1 MTNRRTFVGA
11 VAGGLLALPG
21 VAPAQVARK
30 VWRVGFL
37 AAASRQFLVDTGYYA
52 AFLQGMREQGYV
64 EGQNLAIE
72 ARFAD
77 GKYERLPALAA
88 ELVRLKVDAIVAVP
102 SPAIRA
108 AQQATTTIPIVFP
121 STGDPV
127 GSGFAASL
135 AHPGGN
141 ITGLSNTN
149 LDASPKLLEMLIAV
163 VPGIARVVVL
173 ANPGSSTERAI
184 LNNVDAAARK
194 SGIQILT
201 IEVRT
206 PGEIEKGFAV
216 MKREHV
222 DAFVIAGDSFLNMQG
237 PQIAELAVK
246 FRMPSVGTRPSYA
259 KGNGLMS
266 YGQEVTDN
274 YRRAAT
280 YVDRILK
287 GAKPGDLPIEQATR
301 FEMVVNIRT
310 AKALG
315 LTIPQSLLA
324 RADVVIR

>member
-1 MTNRRTFVGA
+1 MVNRRTFVGA

-21 VAPAQVARK
+21 IVPAQVARK
-30 VWRVGFL
+30 FWRVGFL
-37 AAASRQFLVDTGYYA
+37 AAASRQSLVDTGYYA

-64 EGQNLAIE
+64 EGRNLAIE

-77 GKYERLPALAA
+77 GKYERLPDLAV
-88 ELVRLKVDAIVAVP
+88 ELVRQKVDVIVAVP

-149 LDASPKLLEMLIAV
+149 LDASPKLLEMLVAV

-194 SGIQILT
+194 TGIQILT

-206 PGEIEKGFAV
+206 PDEIEKGFAV

-222 DAFVIAGDSFLNMQG
+222 DAFVIAGDSFLNMHG
-237 PQIAELAVK
+237 PQIAELATK
-246 FRMPSVGTRPSYA
+246 FRLPSVGTRPSYA

-280 YVDRILK
+280 YVDKILK

-301 FEMVVNIRT
+301 FEMVVNLRT

>member
-1 MTNRRTFVGA
+1 MMNRRTFVCA
-11 VAGGLLALPG
+11 FTGGLLALPG
-21 VAPAQVARK
+21 VVPAQVARK
-30 VWRVGFL
+30 LWRVGFL
-37 AAASRQFLVDTGYYA
+37 AAASRQSLVDAGYYA

-64 EGQNLAIE
+64 EGRNLAIE

-77 GKYERLPALAA
+77 GKYERLPDLAV
-88 ELVRLKVDAIVAVP
+88 ELVRLKVDVIVAVP

-149 LDASPKLLEMLIAV
+149 VDASPKLLEMLIAV

-184 LNNVDAAARK
+184 LNNVDAAARTT
-194 SGIQILT
+194 GIQVLT

-206 PGEIEKGFAV
+206 PDEIEKGFAV

-222 DAFVIAGDSFLNMQG
+222 DAFVIAGDSFLNMHG
-237 PQIAELAVK
+237 AQIAELAAK
-246 FRMPSVGTRPSYA
+246 FRLPSVGTRPSYA

-280 YVDRILK
+280 YVDKILK

-301 FEMVVNIRT
+301 FEMVVNLRT